1 MKKHLKILIPLIL
14 CILISS
20 LAIMFGKF
28 NYSNINMPKFSP
40 PSFVFIIAWSII
52 YAILYYTMYVC
63 LDSKKI
69 YMQYVSILIAHTSWN
84 ILFFVLGYF
93 LVALV
98 LLFIIYFLSFVFAY
112 FVSQIKKKL
121 FYFNLPYLIWL
132 MIAIYLNFGVFL
144 LN

>member
-52 YAILYYTMYVC
+52 YAILYYT
-63 LDSKKI
+63 
-69 YMQYVSILIAHTSWN
+69 IA
-84 ILFFVLGYF
+84 
-93 LVALV
+93 
-98 LLFIIYFLSFVFAY
+98 
-112 FVSQIKKKL
+112 
-121 FYFNLPYLIWL
+121 
-132 MIAIYLNFGVFL
+132 
-144 LN
+144 

>member
-1 MKKHLKILIPLIL
+1 MKKHLKIIIPLIL
-14 CILISS
+14 CILIST
-20 LAIMFGKF
+20 LAIAFKKI

-40 PSFVFIIAWSII
+40 PGFVFMIAWSII
-52 YAILYYTMYVC
+52 YTILYYTMYTC

-69 YMQYVSILIAHTSWN
+69 YFQYLAILIAHTAWN
-84 ILFFVLGYF
+84 ILFFSLGYF
-93 LVALV
+93 LVALI

-112 FVSQIKKKL
+112 FVSQIKRKL

-132 MIAIYLNFGVFL
+132 MVAIYLNFGVVL